1 MEHISKTLHPIMQ
14 QIFDDFI
21 KIQKM
26 QTPDVSPCPGE
37 NVQVGRD
44 EWVMLDCTDGEVL
57 SHSVPDTWESP
68 GYDVMRDCETCG
80 GDGFVVD

>member
-1 MEHISKTLHPIMQ
+1 MKHISKTLDPIMQ

-26 QTPDVSPCPGE
+26 QSPDVSPCPGE

-44 EWVMLDCTDGEVL
+44 EWAMLECTDGEVL
-57 SHSVPDTWESP
+57 SHSVPDTWEAP
-68 GYDVMRDCETCG
+68 GYDVMRDCKTCG
-80 GDGFVVD
+80 GDGFIVD

>member
-44 EWVMLDCTDGEVL
+44 EWAMLDCTDGEVL
-57 SHSVPDTWESP
+57 SHSVPDTWEAP
-68 GYDVMRDCETCG
+68 GYDVMRDCKTCG